1 VNKKGEFH
9 MLLAEIHG
17 KSLEQARESEDYLTS
32 TVFGHLRYVP
42 PGPFWDDLLNKA
54 RGLPSTDGREPSLGR
69 VLADAG
75 LAPSSYTSMS
85 AHFWKYHPLHGEPDL
100 LLSFTGPGRQPLTL
114 LVEVKLWSGKSG
126 AGADDQLVR
135 YLRILEDLEAFGVP
149 VSEPA
154 GRRLI
159 FLTPHESLAEIESS
173 AAYFDDPVRDRDRL
187 FRLQWQDVKA
197 AAVRGA
203 GGTDGL
209 THLILDNV
217 AQFLSRMALEYFS
230 GFRRLESLPRFTED
244 DGTFYRERN
253 AAKPNYQFAGFIR
266 FSELSPMAVKRGGW
280 VL

>member
-1 VNKKGEFH
+1 

-32 TVFGHLRYVP
+32 AVFGHLRYVP
-42 PGPFWDDLLNKA
+42 PGPFWDDLLNRA
-54 RGLPSTDGREPSLGR
+54 RGMPGADGREPSLGR

-75 LAPSSYTSMS
+75 LAPSSYASMA
-85 AHFWKYHPLHGEPDL
+85 AHFWKYHPAHGEPDL
-100 LLSFTGPGRQPLTL
+100 LLTFTGPGRPSLTL

-126 AGADDQLVR
+126 SGADDQLVR
-135 YLRILEDLEAFGVP
+135 YLRILEDLEALGVP

-173 AAYFDDPVRDRDRL
+173 AAYFDDPVRDGERL

-203 GGTDGL
+203 AGTDGP

-217 AQFLSRMALEYFS
+217 AQFLSRMGLEYFS
-230 GFRRLESLPRFTED
+230 GFRRLESLPLFTEN
-244 DGTFYRERN
+244 DGAFYRERN
-253 AAKPNYQFAGFIR
+253 AAKPIHQFAGFIR
-266 FSELSPMAVKRGGW
+266 LSALKPIAVKRGGW